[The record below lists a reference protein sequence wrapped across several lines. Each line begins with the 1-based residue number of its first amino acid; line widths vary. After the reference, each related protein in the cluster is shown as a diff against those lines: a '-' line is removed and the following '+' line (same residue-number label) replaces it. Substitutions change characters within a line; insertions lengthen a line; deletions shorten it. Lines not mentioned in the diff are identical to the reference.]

1 MPVGDAPV
9 SAAISARR
17 SLRDF
22 ARLAVDGDTVERLV
36 AIACTAPAPHHSR
49 PWRFVHVASASAR
62 ERLADAMADAWRAD
76 LERARESVH
85 TIDRLLKR
93 SYAQVTE
100 APALLLACLSLD
112 EARRWPDKPRR
123 LAERDMFVQSLGA
136 ALQNLLLAAADYGL
150 AGYLKGAPFF
160 CPDAVREALDLPPDW
175 DPAFLVLLG
184 YPDKRSEQPPRP
196 PLAADDH
203 LTIR

>member
-1 MPVGDAPV
+1 MPVGDSPV

-17 SLRDF
+17 SVRKF

-93 SYAQVTE
+93 SRSQITE
-100 APALLLACLSLD
+100 APALLLACLTLD
-112 EARRWPDKPRR
+112 AARRWSDKPRR

-150 AGYLKGAPFF
+150 AGYLKGAPLF
-160 CPDAVREALDLPPDW
+160 CPDSVRQALDLPPDW
-175 DPAFLVLLG
+175 HPAFLVLLV
-184 YPDKRSEQPPRP
+184 YPDQAAKPPPRSAVE
-196 PLAADDH
+196 LDEH
-203 LTIR
+203 LLLR